1 MTFSPFSDLSP
12 FSFNVNFPL
21 DIGNNLIHRQNSF
34 PYTIPSPSSNEQE
47 EENLINICSS
57 LSNLLSSYNYI
68 EEELFRITVNP
79 STSKISSPKK
89 EKPKEKVINN
99 FYNIYSNTISSSKKD
114 KNNEISLLEDEEKE
128 VNDLSTHNHN
138 VLNKYKKK
146 FVIKKKPLFKVK
158 SPKKNKLFISAKN
171 SSDSIM
177 EGNKKI
183 FLGKKREKREKRKDD
198 LDNIRAKIK
207 RNFINS
213 DITDQLNKLL
223 KKIRSINKL
232 YIFPGHL
239 VRDVNKKRNQ
249 IVFGM
254 TLLEF
259 FEKKE
264 LYILKTKSEKNKKYY
279 EKKNKNIMKKYEHN
293 LKIIHSEQVKE
304 NKEFQKILNK
314 KMHELYEEYINSPKF
329 KIEEINRLKKK
340 NCNDNYINRYINLA
354 NDLIQFFNINN
365 IKNNDFEKKNFEGN
379 RKFNLNPGIMNNN

>member
-1 MTFSPFSDLSP
+1 MTFSPFSDLFP
-12 FSFNVNFPL
+12 FFNVNFPL

-47 EENLINICSS
+47 EENRINIFFS
-57 LSNLLSSYNYI
+57 LSNQFYDLNYI
-68 EEELFRITVNP
+68 EEELFSITGNP

-89 EKPKEKVINN
+89 EKPKEKDINDFDN
-99 FYNIYSNTISSSKKD
+99 NYSITISFSKKD

-138 VLNKYKKK
+138 ILNKYKKK

-158 SPKKNKLFISAKN
+158 SPKRNKLFISAKN
-171 SSDSIM
+171 SSDSIK
-177 EGNKKI
+177 EDNKKI
-183 FLGKKREKREKRKDD
+183 FLGKKREKREKREKRKDD

-213 DITDQLNKLL
+213 DIIGQLNELL
-223 KKIRSINKL
+223 KKIGNINKL
-232 YIFPGHL
+232 CKFPGHL

-264 LYILKTKSEKNKKYY
+264 LYILKTKSVEQSEKIQKYY
-279 EKKNKNIMKKYEHN
+279 EKQNKNIMKKYEQN
-293 LKIIHSEQVKE
+293 LKIIHSEQVKKNE
-304 NKEFQKILNK
+304 EFQKILNK
-314 KMHELYEEYINSPKF
+314 KIHQLYEEYINSPEF
-329 KIEEINRLKKK
+329 KIVEINRLKK
-340 NCNDNYINRYINLA
+340 NECDDNYINMYIYLA
-354 NDLIQFFNINN
+354 QDLIKFFSVS
-365 IKNNDFEKKNFEGN
+365 K
-379 RKFNLNPGIMNNN
+379 